1 MTLGPRFGKEKTE
14 ASTEFRLACEHC
26 VCDRDSAVI
35 LATVLA
41 LGSAVLHAS
50 WNLAIKQNQ
59 TDRYVALWGAFTITA
74 PPTLVLVVLFPPNAA
89 SLPWAAVSGIAHV
102 PYCWFLARGYNRG
115 DYSIVYPIAR
125 GGGAALG
132 GIGGY
137 LFLDDRLKPLSLIAI
152 AVVVVGLLFLPERQ
166 PGVSNQSAII
176 SALMVAAT
184 IATYSVAD
192 AKGIRTAD
200 SWRYV
205 SASFLAGS
213 VTLTLFG
220 IMIGKGE
227 EMRAATTRDW
237 RQFVKV
243 GAMSKATY
251 AMVQFAMRL
260 APVGYV
266 SALRESSVVLAT
278 MIGWRFLG
286 ERASRRRIIS
296 SSVVGVGLVLLVLS
310 R

>member
-1 MTLGPRFGKEKTE
+1 M
-14 ASTEFRLACEHC
+14 
-26 VCDRDSAVI
+26 I

-41 LGSAVLHAS
+41 LSSAVLHAA
-50 WNLAIKQNQ
+50 WNLAIKQSPS
-59 TDRYVALWGAFTITA
+59 DRYVALWGAFTITA
-74 PPTLVLVVLFPPNAA
+74 PPTLVLAVLYPPNAA
-89 SLPWAAVSGIAHV
+89 SVPWAVVSGVAHV

-137 LFLDDRLKPLSLIAI
+137 LFLDDQLKPLGLLAI
-152 AVVVVGLLFLPERQ
+152 SVVVVGLLFLPERQ
-166 PGVSNQSAII
+166 PGTDNSSAII

-184 IATYSVAD
+184 IGTYSVAD

-200 SWRYV
+200 SWRYTPV
-205 SASFLAGS
+205 SFLAGS
-213 VTLTLFG
+213 VAISIFG
-220 IMIGKGE
+220 VMLGKGPLMVE
-227 EMRAATTRDW
+227 ATKRDW

-243 GAMSKATY
+243 GSMSKATY
-251 AMVQFAMRL
+251 AMVQFAMKL

-278 MIGWRFLG
+278 VIGWRFLG
-286 ERASRRRIIS
+286 ESASRRRIACS
-296 SSVVGVGLVLLVLS
+296 SIVGLGLILLVIS